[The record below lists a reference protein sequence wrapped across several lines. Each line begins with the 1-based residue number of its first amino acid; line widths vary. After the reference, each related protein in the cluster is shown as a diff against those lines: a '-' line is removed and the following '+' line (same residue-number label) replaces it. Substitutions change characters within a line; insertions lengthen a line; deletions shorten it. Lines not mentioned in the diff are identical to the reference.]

1 MIAGIALIVIAAGIY
16 YYNSIYKPELEL
28 EAGNSLF
35 MAERY
40 YGNDSLTKA
49 LNGDG
54 VNLGVIDIADEFGE
68 KVKAIRII
76 WNSPSTFGGIG
87 NSGIGSYHG
96 EAGFKSFSHFK
107 SILEKSNLMELSLKY
122 YPHSKRKLSWIQR
135 FMGF

>member
-1 MIAGIALIVIAAGIY
+1 MSTEEQIQGKLSLDSISEYYDKNKNNVMIAGIALIVIAAGIY

-54 VNLGVIDIADEFGE
+54 VNLGVI
-68 KVKAIRII
+68 
-76 WNSPSTFGGIG
+76 
-87 NSGIGSYHG
+87 
-96 EAGFKSFSHFK
+96 
-107 SILEKSNLMELSLKY
+107 ELLQIY
-122 YPHSKRKLSWIQR
+122 LDQVIFFPLSK
-135 FMGF
+135 